1 MRRTGI
7 KMQQRGSKK
16 TTIFVALLALCIAG
30 LAGWLFTQHY
40 LSRPVKTDKLPDK
53 PLIEQKDAVSKNQE
67 GIKGSRTDGDN
78 ITVSVKIFYPS
89 EEGISTVEKSV
100 QSSHL
105 HLKMAEAVIAE
116 YLKGLKEGMKDTKLL
131 GIYKDRNNVL
141 YIDLSDE
148 IRKNFSGDVKH
159 EYFFLKSLFQT
170 VVTNIPEI
178 EDIKLFVEGKE
189 IQSIGG
195 HFYTLYPLK
204 DMVTD

>member
-1 MRRTGI
+1 MKQTGI

-16 TTIFVALLALCIAG
+16 TTIFIALLALFIAA
-30 LAGWLFTQHY
+30 LAGWFFTKHY
-40 LSRPVKTDKLPDK
+40 TSKPVKTDKPLDK
-53 PLIEQKDAVSKNQE
+53 PLMEMKDAALKPNE
-67 GIKGSRTDGDN
+67 NLRGSRSEVDN

-89 EEGISTVEKSV
+89 GEGMSAVEKSV

-105 HLKMAEAVIAE
+105 PLKMTEAVIAE
-116 YLKGLKEGMKDTKLL
+116 YLKGLKEGMNDTKLL

-195 HFYTLYPLK
+195 HFYSLYPLK
-204 DMVTD
+204 EMATD